1 MRWRGK
7 RVILGEVNS
16 LEPEPAKASV
26 NGEIKDN
33 PEYPPSAHLDR
44 VYTEIKSRLDL
55 QRTELDDLQ
64 RIVAIVLAANGVV
77 LGFAGSQFPFGHGRP
92 EYIVVIFIVAIG
104 VLSLDIL
111 VGVWALWP
119 KKAIKAIVEPPALVD
134 EYVESATNVML
145 FDLIAAANNAY
156 QSNESIG
163 IRKRRSWLVRTQLLL
178 LGLGA
183 LVLGA
188 GIIISHV

>member
-1 MRWRGK
+1 ME
-7 RVILGEVNS
+7 EVNS
-16 LEPEPAKASV
+16 LGPERPEVST
-26 NGEIKDN
+26 NDGIIDD

-44 VYTEIKSRLDL
+44 IYTEIKNRLDL

-77 LGFAGSQFPFGHGRP
+77 LGFAGSQFPFGPSRAV
-92 EYIVVIFIVAIG
+92 YTIVIFVVAVG
-104 VLSLDIL
+104 LLALDIL

-119 KKAIKAIVEPPALVD
+119 KQVIKAMVEPPALVD
-134 EYVESATNVML
+134 DYVDSATNEML
-145 FDLIAAANNAY
+145 FDLIAAANAAY
-156 QSNESIG
+156 QGNESIG
-163 IRKRRSWLVRTQLLL
+163 IRKRRSRLVRTQLLL
-178 LGLGA
+178 LGIGA